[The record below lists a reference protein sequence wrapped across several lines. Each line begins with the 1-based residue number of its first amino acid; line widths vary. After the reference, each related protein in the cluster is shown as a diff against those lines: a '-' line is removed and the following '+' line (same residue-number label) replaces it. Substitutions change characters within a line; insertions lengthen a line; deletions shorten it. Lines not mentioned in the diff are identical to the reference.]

1 MTSRLLLLLTEDVDI
16 PARRV
21 SNVRSVVASAVLAQ
35 LGHLGDFL
43 GSELHLL
50 EVLLD
55 AGRRHRLGDDTVA
68 ADLGPGQ
75 DDLGRG
81 DGGAEALGGGLS
93 DFLDFGAGDEE
104 GDAEAVVAEGLFIM
118 LVSMLMKGVEVG
130 VLQSRRS
137 RGCPS
142 SGSIR

>member
-1 MTSRLLLLLTEDVDI
+1 MTSRLLLLLIEDVNI
-16 PARRV
+16 PARLV

-55 AGRRHRLGDDTVA
+55 AGRRNRLGDDTVA
-68 ADLGPGQ
+68 ADLGPGE
-75 DDLGRG
+75 DDLSGG
-81 DGGAEALGGGLS
+81 DGGAEALGGRLG

-104 GDAEAVVAEGLFIM
+104 GDAEAVVTEGLYS
-118 LVSMLMKGVEVG
+118 LYVSLCFWNDCGEGMEGGGRTE
-130 VLQSRRS
+130 
-137 RGCPS
+137 
-142 SGSIR
+142 